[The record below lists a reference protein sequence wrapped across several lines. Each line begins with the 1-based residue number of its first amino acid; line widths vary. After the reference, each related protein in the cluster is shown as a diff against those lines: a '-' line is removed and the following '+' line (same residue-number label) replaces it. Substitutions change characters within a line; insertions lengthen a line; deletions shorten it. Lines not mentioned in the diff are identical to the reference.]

1 MVLPEGWTNNM
12 SEEDFMKFQDEVGKA
27 GSSAGSSTKSGIQS
41 GFPVL

>member
-27 GSSAGSSTKSGIQS
+27 ASSAGSSVKSGIQS
-41 GFPVL
+41 GFPEL